1 MRLKNRVWAW
11 ASSTSIYVKESVEN
25 VEKYLAELADTCW
38 KFLKKKSK
46 NPLVRDYAPDMD
58 KTPDIYQELESWYQ
72 YLIVIIRWIVEI
84 DIMDIITEVSMMASQ
99 MAIHREGHLE
109 NSCMCLYFS
118 IIIIIP
124 GWNLIRLILP

>member
-1 MRLKNRVWAW
+1 M
-11 ASSTSIYVKESVEN
+11 EN

-72 YLIVIIRWIVEI
+72 YLIGIIRGMVEI
-84 DIMDIITEVSMMASQ
+84 CIVDTITNVSMMA
-99 MAIHREGHLE
+99 
-109 NSCMCLYFS
+109 
-118 IIIIIP
+118 P
-124 GWNLIRLILP
+124 